1 MADLVLNPCEACVA
15 QAAYS
20 KLLINGTTANW
31 TASGGAKRLH
41 FLGEGLRKYIKK
53 RNDQGITG
61 DLWKLASR
69 IHDGQ
74 SFVYGPIY
82 FAMNAAD
89 TEVLLPY
96 ILGAKDS
103 GTGGSGDY
111 EPASCATAANFLIL
125 RDYGIFEYEDCYAAS
140 WRIDSRALQF
150 QEDSLADMVVLAVN
164 WIGTERNI
172 YTDESDWP
180 VADEPELGM
189 TAAYAPYFFKHSTL
203 TLLDSVDYGDWCKQ
217 VQLSVDRK
225 LQPRYRM
232 SVSPTAICSY
242 GRDVNLEV
250 SMDWNST
257 THDLLEQA
265 TVKAGSVK
273 FSSDE
278 LGTYY
283 TQFNFAALIA
293 DDEDPVSPS
302 KEADVE
308 FIVKNTAAA
317 DDPTAG
323 EYDISATNLSV

>member
-41 FLGEGLRKYIKK
+41 FLGEGLRKYVKK

-82 FAMNAAD
+82 FAMNAGD

-111 EPASCATAANFLIL
+111 EPSSCATAANFLIL

-232 SVSPTAICSY
+232 SVAPTGICSY

-250 SMDWNST
+250 SLDWNST
-257 THDLLEQA
+257 TKNLLEQA

-278 LGTYY
+278 DGTYY

-293 DDEDPVSPS
+293 DDEDPVSPN
-302 KEADVE
+302 KESDVE